1 MEQVTE
7 VTSSFPW
14 DQILLKML
22 DWPFLFF
29 VVVVVL
35 IFMTKEQLKG
45 LFNRSNLKI
54 SWGDRAIELSELA
67 DSVDQDLDPIKE
79 RLDLLEEKLKS
90 MGGNETTEP
99 TQETAEPTE
108 AEVKQVVNIAL
119 RNPKYKYRT
128 VNGIAKE
135 AKVSKVTAQRILGT
149 SPNVRVVKA
158 RDGRE
163 LYAASNKPRQ
173 RDK

>member
-149 SPNVRVVKA
+149 SPNVR
-158 RDGRE
+158 
-163 LYAASNKPRQ
+163 
-173 RDK
+173 